1 MRLPKQVRPSGFD
14 LQMTSMIDV
23 VFLLL
28 VFFLWTSSFDEP
40 EFDLV
45 SALSLPPVGNA
56 SSTVETTPVMFD
68 EIVVRIMQEVSGIP
82 KIRFNGT
89 SIETLEILNTR
100 LQTIVAVGAQ
110 PSVIIHP
117 DSTVAMETAIAVY
130 DVARKA
136 GFDRVLFTV
145 SQ

>member
-1 MRLPKQVRPSGFD
+1 MRLPSPARSSRFD

-40 EFDLV
+40 EFDLA

-56 SSTVETTPVMFD
+56 STASDTTPMLFD
-68 EIVVRIMQEVSGIP
+68 EIVVRILQP
-82 KIRFNGT
+82 ANG
-89 SIETLEILNTR
+89 SPEIQLNSSPIGTLSLLKVR
-100 LQTIVAVGAQ
+100 LQAIAAVGAQ
-110 PSVIIHP
+110 PAVIVHP
-117 DSTVAMETAIAVY
+117 DATIAMETAIAVY
-130 DVARKA
+130 DVARSA

-145 SQ
+145 TP